1 MNSFDERLSEYA
13 REKFLNSQID
23 VRLKRTIEGV
33 EPGVLHIKEDGP
45 LPFGL
50 LVWSTGITSNP
61 LIRSIKQIRKERKT
75 VSLLTD
81 DQLRALKSKEGDE
94 FTDLRPLPASADPK
108 RHEKAGKGGEKSPS
122 ALTEED
128 EAYDNIWAIGDC
140 AIIQGR
146 MMPAT
151 AQVASAKARHLASIL
166 NGDIEDEEDR
176 YFRHASKGA
185 MTNLGGSTVS
195 IFERL
200 SRAGATI
207 SQTLLGIGTG
217 DLPIFHDE
225 AVRL

>member
-1 MNSFDERLSEYA
+1 MSKDVKRIFPKLAPLITLTLVDSASAILHTFDQRLSEYA
-13 REKFLNSQID
+13 RKKFLNNQID
-23 VRLKRTIEGV
+23 VRLKRTIEDV

-61 LIRSIKQIRKERKT
+61 LIRSIKQIRKERRT

-81 DQLRALKSKEGDE
+81 NQLRALKSKEGEE
-94 FTDLRPLPASADPK
+94 FTDFKPLTASANVK
-108 RHEKAGKGGEKSPS
+108 RNERANGGGEKSPT
-122 ALTEED
+122 ARTEED

-151 AQVASAKARHLASIL
+151 AQVASAKAKHLASIL

-176 YFRHASKGA
+176 YFR
-185 MTNLGGSTVS
+185 
-195 IFERL
+195 
-200 SRAGATI
+200 
-207 SQTLLGIGTG
+207 
-217 DLPIFHDE
+217 
-225 AVRL
+225 